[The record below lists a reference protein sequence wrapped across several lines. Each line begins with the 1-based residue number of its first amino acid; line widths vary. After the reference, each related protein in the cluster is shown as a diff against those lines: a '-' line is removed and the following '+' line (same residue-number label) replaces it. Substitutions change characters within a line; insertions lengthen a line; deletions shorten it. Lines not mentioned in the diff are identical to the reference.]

1 MSRQGLNL
9 IDTDVF
15 EREIQ
20 QKISACEHSLSIFVI
35 DMDSVGKLFN
45 HSGSSATSAFLGTVA
60 RLLVRMC
67 RDDDRVY
74 RIGQC
79 RLALLLDGLESP
91 VLRQLAAEKVMR
103 LYRSALDEIEPAYNI
118 GVRIGVASYPEHAET
133 AGELIQNATLALDS
147 VDEAGGYAIYSPT
160 TAATMRF
167 KRSIQTDFAA
177 AVADR
182 AIDVYF
188 QPKVS
193 IATGRPVGAEAL
205 ARWEH
210 PEHGAVSP
218 NVFVPLACEIGLI
231 DELTGSILTSAL
243 SIASEWPPIGER
255 LAVSVNVD
263 PKTVQSEKFESIIA
277 NRRSIWGDK
286 IDLIIEITESALVAD
301 SRSNFER
308 LENLRSMGIGIAVD
322 DFGTGYS
329 SLSYFRNIPAT
340 ELKID
345 RTFVTNMLENA
356 ENRKL
361 VETIVSLGK
370 QFDLA
375 VVAEGVE
382 CDAQYDMLREMKCDI
397 AQGYYISRP
406 LPPDEFCNWLATF
419 AQAERKA
426 LAPAGE

>member
-1 MSRQGLNL
+1 M
-9 IDTDVF
+9 F

-20 QKISACEHSLSIFVI
+20 QKMAACEHALSIFVI

-45 HSGSSATSAFLGTVA
+45 HSGSTATTAFLGTVA
-60 RLLVRMC
+60 RLLLRMC

-79 RLALLLDGLESP
+79 RFALLLDGLESP

-103 LYRSALDEIEPAYNI
+103 LYRSALDDIEPTYNI
-118 GVRIGVASYPEHAET
+118 NARIGVASYPEHSDT

-147 VDEAGGYAIYSPT
+147 VEDSGGYAVYSPEAVAT
-160 TAATMRF
+160 TRF
-167 KRSIQTDFAA
+167 KRSIQTDFSV
-177 AVADR
+177 AVAER
-182 AIDVYF
+182 TIDVFF

-210 PEHGAVSP
+210 PEHGQVSP
-218 NVFVPLACEIGLI
+218 DIFVPLACEIGII
-231 DELTGSILTSAL
+231 DELTGSIITGAL
-243 SIASEWPPIGER
+243 NLASDWPHIGER

-263 PKTVQSEKFESIIA
+263 PQTVQTDKFESIIA
-277 NRRSIWGDK
+277 NRQSIWGDNV
-286 IDLIIEITESALVAD
+286 DLIIEITEAALVAD
-301 SRSNFER
+301 SSSNFER
-308 LENLRSMGIGIAVD
+308 LQSLRSKGIGIAVD

-345 RTFVTNMLENA
+345 RSFVSNMLENV

-361 VETIVSLGK
+361 IETIVSLGK

-382 CDAQYDMLREMKCDI
+382 CEEQYDMLREMECDI

-406 LPPDEFCNWLATF
+406 LPPDEFSHWLGTF
-419 AQAERKA
+419 ARVEQKSV
-426 LAPAGE
+426 APAGE